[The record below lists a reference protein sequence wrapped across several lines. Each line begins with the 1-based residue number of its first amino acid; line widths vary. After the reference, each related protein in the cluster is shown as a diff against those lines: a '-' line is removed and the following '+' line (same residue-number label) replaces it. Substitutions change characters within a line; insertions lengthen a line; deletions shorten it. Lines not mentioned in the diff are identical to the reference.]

1 MLPVQECVPFA
12 GTQVTLSVLI
22 STLSMPESSEALPA
36 TVIVTVGVSR
46 KLEFFGKLM
55 AISGGVVSGIGSP
68 ARTSTAIETMR
79 TGDPCPAVPE
89 TSTVYRP
96 AAVPDRVQVEVSLPS
111 IVEGEQVAVIP
122 PGTDAAVRSTG
133 PAKPP
138 EETMP
143 TMAVVDSPA
152 RNERLSGSAYKE
164 KSGWSCGSTVTAI
177 VALWTRLP
185 FMPVTM
191 TAKVPGTEPSIVHVD
206 VSLPW
211 RVEGVQL
218 VDRPEGE
225 DSAVRSTGPLNP
237 PVDCN
242 WIVDVADCPATRE
255 RLVGSARSEK
265 SGIGTGVTVASIEIA
280 WVRFPLVPVMVTLY
294 DPIDVELRVHVA
306 DAFPTRLEGEQAV
319 TTPIGAEDVVRST
332 VPVNP

>member
-12 GTQVTLSVLI
+12 GTQVTLSVLS

-36 TVIVTVGVSR
+36 TVIVTVGVRR

-68 ARTSTAIETMR
+68 ARTSTATETVR
-79 TGDPCPAVPE
+79 TRVPWRAVPE
-89 TSTVYRP
+89 TSIVYRP
-96 AAVPDRVQVEVSLPS
+96 AAVPDRVQVEVS
-111 IVEGEQVAVIP
+111 P
-122 PGTDAAVRSTG
+122 P
-133 PAKPP
+133 
-138 EETMP
+138 
-143 TMAVVDSPA
+143 
-152 RNERLSGSAYKE
+152 
-164 KSGWSCGSTVTAI
+164 WI
-177 VALWTRLP
+177 
-185 FMPVTM
+185 
-191 TAKVPGTEPSIVHVD
+191 
-206 VSLPW
+206 
-211 RVEGVQL
+211 VEGVQA

-225 DSAVRSTGPLNP
+225 DSALRSTGPLNP

-242 WIVDVADCPATRE
+242 WIVDVADCPATKE

-265 SGIGTGVTVASIEIA
+265 SGIGTGVTVTSIEIA
-280 WVRFPLVPVMVTLY
+280 CVRLPPVPVTVTLY

>member
-12 GTQVTLSVLI
+12 GTQVTLSVLS

-36 TVIVTVGVSR
+36 TVIVTVGVRR
-46 KLEFFGKLM
+46 KLEFSGKLM

-68 ARTSTAIETMR
+68 ARTSTATETVR
-79 TGDPCPAVPE
+79 TRVSWKAIAE

-96 AAVPDRVQVEVSLPS
+96 AAVPDRVQVEVSLPA

-133 PAKPP
+133 SAKPP

-185 FMPVTM
+185 FMPVTL
-191 TAKVPGTEPSIVHVD
+191 TAKVPGTEPSIMHVD

-211 RVEGVQL
+211 RVEGVQP

-225 DSAVRSTGPLNP
+225 DSALRSTGPLNP

-242 WIVDVADCPATRE
+242 WIVDVADCPATKE
-255 RLVGSARSEK
+255 RLGGLALSEK
-265 SGIGTGVTVASIEIA
+265 SGVVTVASILVSWA
-280 WVRFPLVPVMVTLY
+280 TLPFVPVIVT
-294 DPIDVELRVHVA
+294 V
-306 DAFPTRLEGEQAV
+306 
-319 TTPIGAEDVVRST
+319 
-332 VPVNP
+332 